1 MTPFIIAV
9 AGMPGAGKSTLI
21 RNAMQ
26 TLGDSDSLHF
36 DDYTRGTD
44 YPNIPEWVAAGCDPN
59 EWISPGLAEDL
70 SRLKAGHAVQTPNTG
85 RRVEP
90 RASILMEEPF
100 GRSRNAIAQYID
112 MVVTIDLPIDIALA
126 RRLLRDIN
134 TPDMVSSAEKARD
147 HVHSYCRRFLFES
160 RRELILAGQRCAL
173 QSCDLVLDGT
183 KPMAALTSKFLT
195 TLDEFRRG
203 ISQRS

>member
-21 RNAMQ
+21 RNAMHA
-26 TLGDSDSLHF
+26 LGDADSLHF

-59 EWISPGLAEDL
+59 QWISPGLAEDL
-70 SRLKAGHAVQTPNTG
+70 ARMKGGQAVQTPNTA

-90 RASILMEEPF
+90 HAFILMEEPF
-100 GRSRNAIAQYID
+100 GRRRNAIAKYID

-134 TPDMVSSAEKARD
+134 TPDMANSAQKARD

-183 KPMAALTSKFLT
+183 KPMSALTTEFLT
-195 TLDEFRRG
+195 ALDEFRKAV
-203 ISQRS
+203 